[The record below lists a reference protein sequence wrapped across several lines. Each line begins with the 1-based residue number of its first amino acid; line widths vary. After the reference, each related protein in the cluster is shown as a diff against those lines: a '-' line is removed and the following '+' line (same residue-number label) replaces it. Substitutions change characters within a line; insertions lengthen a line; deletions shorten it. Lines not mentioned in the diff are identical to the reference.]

1 MPAKD
6 IYHEAV
12 KNALIKDGW
21 TITADPYTVEYE
33 DDNLYADLLAEKTL
47 LPEKQKR
54 IIVVEIKSFINPSPM
69 NDFQNALGQYLL
81 YSYFLDFSHKYYE
94 LYLAVISTIFN
105 TFFQRKS
112 IQPVIKRHQ
121 LNFIVFNDK
130 KQEIQS
136 WIKL

>member
-1 MPAKD
+1 A
-6 IYHEAV
+6 
-12 KNALIKDGW
+12 
-21 TITADPYTVEYE
+21 T
-33 DDNLYADLLAEKTL
+33 
-47 LPEKQKR
+47 
-54 IIVVEIKSFINPSPM
+54 
-69 NDFQNALGQYLL
+69 
-81 YSYFLDFSHKYYE
+81 
-94 LYLAVISTIFN
+94 FN